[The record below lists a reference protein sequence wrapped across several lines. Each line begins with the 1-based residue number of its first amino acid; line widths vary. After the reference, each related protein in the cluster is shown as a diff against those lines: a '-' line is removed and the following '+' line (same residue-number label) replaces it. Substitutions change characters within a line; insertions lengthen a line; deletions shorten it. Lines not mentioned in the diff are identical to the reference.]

1 MVATQ
6 ENDFQNGR
14 QKPFWKK
21 PIWQYLLHQLANF
34 DDQNVQLGV
43 FQDAKS
49 IGKGFKKTGSED
61 HTKYRMAAIFTSA
74 NSIFIH
80 ILIYNWHR

>member
-1 MVATQ
+1 MVANL

-21 PIWQYLLHQLANF
+21 LYCNIFLHQLANF
-34 DDQNVQLGV
+34 NDQNIQLGV
-43 FQDAKS
+43 FQVAES
-49 IGKGFKKTGSED
+49 NGKGFNMTWSED
-61 HTKYRMAAIFTSA
+61 PAKFKMAAIFTSA

-80 ILIYNWHR
+80 IFIYNWHR